1 MVDPLTPGRHLVL
14 VGPTASGKSAL
25 ALALAQRRRASGDRV
40 ELISMDSMA
49 VYRGMDIGTTTPDAR
64 ERALVPHHLIDVVD
78 PDQEFSVAEFARG
91 VRRVLDD
98 LEARDAAAIL
108 VGGSGLYVQA
118 VVDDLDLPGRYPE
131 VLAELE
137 REQDTRALHARLAD
151 LDPAAA
157 ARIEPDNRRR
167 VMRALEVTL
176 GAGRPFSSFGPGLDA
191 YPPTPFVLAGVRV
204 PRDVLAARV
213 ERRLHEQLDAGF
225 VDEVRTVRGR
235 AGGMSRTAAQAL
247 GYRELAA
254 HLDGECSLD
263 DAVELAITRTRQFG
277 VRQLRWFG
285 RDPRIRWFDHDG
297 DPAVV
302 LDELDRYWGAC
313 AAAPDAIPGADEGT
327 GATTVE

>member
-1 MVDPLTPGRHLVL
+1 VDDALTPGRHLVL

-25 ALALAQRRRASGDRV
+25 ALALAQRRRANGSQV

-64 ERALVPHHLIDVVD
+64 ERALVPHHLLDVVD
-78 PDQEFSVAEFARG
+78 PDQEFSVAEFVRAVRG
-91 VRRVLDD
+91 VLHD
-98 LEARDAAAIL
+98 LEARDASAIL
-108 VGGSGLYVQA
+108 VGGTGLYVQA
-118 VVDDLDLPGRYPE
+118 VVDDLDLPGRYPD
-131 VLAELE
+131 VLTELE
-137 REQDTRALHARLAD
+137 LEQDTRALHARLVE
-151 LDPAAA
+151 LDPHAA

-167 VMRALEVTL
+167 VLRAMEVSI
-176 GAGRPFSSFGPGLDA
+176 GSGRPFSSYGPGLDA

-204 PRDVLAARV
+204 PREVLAERV
-213 ERRLHEQLDAGF
+213 DVRLHEQLDEGLL
-225 VDEVRTVRGR
+225 DEVRTVRGR

-263 DAVELAITRTRQFG
+263 EAVELAITRTRQFG

-297 DPAVV
+297 DPVVV
-302 LDELDRYWGAC
+302 LDDLDRFWAAS
-313 AAAPDAIPGADEGT
+313 AAARGAIPGADEGS

>member
-1 MVDPLTPGRHLVL
+1 MVDALTPGRHLVL

-25 ALALAQRRRASGDRV
+25 ALSLAQRRRRHGEQV

-49 VYRGMDIGTTTPDAR
+49 VYRGMDIGTTTPEPH
-64 ERALVPHHLIDVVD
+64 ERALVPHHLLDVVD
-78 PDQEFSVAEFARG
+78 PDQEFSVAEFVRA
-91 VRRVLDD
+91 VRRVLGD
-98 LEARDAAAIL
+98 LEARGASAIL
-108 VGGSGLYVQA
+108 VGGTGLYVQA

-137 REQDTRALHARLAD
+137 REQDTRALHARLVE
-151 LDPAAA
+151 LDPDAA

-167 VMRALEVTL
+167 VLRALEVTI
-176 GAGRPFSSFGPGLDA
+176 GSGRPFSSSGPGLAA

-225 VDEVRTVRGR
+225 VDEVRAVRGR
-235 AGGMSRTAAQAL
+235 AAVVSRTAAQAL

-254 HLDGECSLD
+254 HLDGECTLD
-263 DAVELAITRTRQFG
+263 EAVELAITRTRQFG

-297 DPAVV
+297 NPAEV
-302 LDELDRYWGAC
+302 LDELDGYW
-313 AAAPDAIPGADEGT
+313 AASRGSSTAIPGADSAT